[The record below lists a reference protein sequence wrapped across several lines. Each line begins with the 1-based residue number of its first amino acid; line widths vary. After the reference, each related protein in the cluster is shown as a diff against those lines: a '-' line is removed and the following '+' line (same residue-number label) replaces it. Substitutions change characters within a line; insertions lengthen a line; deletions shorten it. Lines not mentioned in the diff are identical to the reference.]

1 MCAVD
6 EATTMS
12 DLREGVERIDLE
24 HTLGDDLE
32 PYVDQIRDALDL
44 DRLEDAKAV
53 IVDVLRAMRM
63 GEASEGGFP
72 IGAEAD
78 LADLVG
84 FRDA

>member
-1 MCAVD
+1 
-6 EATTMS
+6 MS
-12 DLREGVERIDLE
+12 DLREGVELIDLE
-24 HTLGDDLE
+24 HTFGDDLE
-32 PYVDQIRDALDL
+32 PYIDQIRDTLDL
-44 DRLEDAKAV
+44 DSLDAAKAA

-84 FRDA
+84 FRDDT